1 MKRKHVKEVFS
12 EENIAVKG
20 TKIILEDLKEHPWC
34 SHGPSILFEKNGG
47 EKYYAC
53 AAFRN
58 RKQCSFYMK
67 KPNLSK
73 GTKKYER
80 SLHKSV
86 EYVKNPKL
94 FCHNCQK
101 LDMKNHEKHEIEK
114 NPEKLNRPSTLLK
127 GLEDSKG
134 QAQFHFRYDFKYG
147 LINNNF

>member
-58 RKQCSFYMK
+58 RKQCVR
-67 KPNLSK
+67 NLPAHLPRMSK
-73 GTKKYER
+73 I
-80 SLHKSV
+80 SV
-86 EYVKNPKL
+86 
-94 FCHNCQK
+94 
-101 LDMKNHEKHEIEK
+101 
-114 NPEKLNRPSTLLK
+114 
-127 GLEDSKG
+127 GDS
-134 QAQFHFRYDFKYG
+134 
-147 LINNNF
+147 I